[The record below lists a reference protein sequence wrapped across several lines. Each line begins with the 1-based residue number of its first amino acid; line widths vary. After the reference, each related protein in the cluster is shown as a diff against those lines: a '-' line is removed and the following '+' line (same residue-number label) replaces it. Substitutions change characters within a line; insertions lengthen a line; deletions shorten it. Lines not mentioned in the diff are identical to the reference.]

1 MVLDVVSGSQTY
13 DRDSRTRESNINL
26 LEEKEKVENII
37 LKETCVVL
45 VDKRWR
51 RR

>member
-26 LEEKEKVENII
+26 LEEKEKGSLICRKYNIEGD
-37 LKETCVVL
+37 LCGAG
-45 VDKRWR
+45 R
-51 RR
+51 